1 MLKKGSPN
9 QAPPHFDLTTKQLSV
24 AFTILFQKNE
34 VTSHAVADFSHPL
47 RGVQDRNQEWILC
60 ALAETDRTGLQID
73 AYRCIQEKI
82 L

>member
-47 RGVQDRNQEWILC
+47 RGVQDRNQE
-60 ALAETDRTGLQID
+60 
-73 AYRCIQEKI
+73 
-82 L
+82 